1 MTERRFQLG
10 LSAVL
15 LVATLWYV
23 LEMVSYP
30 SHAGR
35 VPTIV
40 ALVMGGALV
49 LQIVGQLRALR
60 APSAPARPDAVPPE
74 AEVPRTS
81 DDPLAYAEER
91 VQEVEEATSG
101 FGVLLALD
109 SVRRR
114 RFIEIALFSILF
126 FVGALM
132 VGFVL
137 TTGFLIFAFLL
148 VARERLVVAL
158 AAGLLS
164 AGAVYLLVVVVIELP
179 ALDGYLF

>member
-10 LSAVL
+10 LSSVL
-15 LVATLWYV
+15 LAATAWYV

-40 ALVMGGALV
+40 ALVMAGALV
-49 LQIVGQLRALR
+49 LQIVGQVRSLR
-60 APSAPARPDAVPPE
+60 APSAPSPSAA
-74 AEVPRTS
+74 TS

-126 FVGALM
+126 YVGALM

-137 TTGFLIFAFLL
+137 TTGILIFAFLL
-148 VARERLVVAL
+148 LARERLIVAL
-158 AAGLLS
+158 AAGLLA
-164 AGAVYLLVVVVIELP
+164 AGAVYLLVVVVIGLP

>member
-1 MTERRFQLG
+1 
-10 LSAVL
+10 
-15 LVATLWYV
+15 
-23 LEMVSYP
+23 MVSYP

-40 ALVMGGALV
+40 ALVMGGALL
-49 LQIVGQLRALR
+49 LQMVGQVRSFRASA
-60 APSAPARPDAVPPE
+60 APSGPGGVATA
-74 AEVPRTS
+74 AEGLASS

-91 VQEVEEATSG
+91 VQQVEEATSG

-126 FVGALM
+126 YVGALM

-137 TTGFLIFAFLL
+137 TTGILISAFLL
-148 VARERLVVAL
+148 VARERLLVAL
-158 AAGLLS
+158 AAGLLA
-164 AGAVYLLVVVVIELP
+164 AGAVYLLVVIVIEMP